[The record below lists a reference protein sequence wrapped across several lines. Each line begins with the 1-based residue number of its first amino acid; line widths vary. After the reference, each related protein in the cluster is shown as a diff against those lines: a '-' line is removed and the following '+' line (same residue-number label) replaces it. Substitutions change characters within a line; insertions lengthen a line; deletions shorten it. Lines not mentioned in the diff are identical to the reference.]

1 MGLRCAWKYTV
12 VGVTARREV
21 TLQSPSVSWVSVVSE
36 PVHVIRYRWLCLS
49 SCRNTKSNVP
59 SSEDRNFMS
68 SDTLK
73 EIVELTAF
81 LISFT
86 NVIMPSLSSQLNGE

>member
-1 MGLRCAWKYTV
+1 
-12 VGVTARREV
+12 
-21 TLQSPSVSWVSVVSE
+21 
-36 PVHVIRYRWLCLS
+36 
-49 SCRNTKSNVP
+49 
-59 SSEDRNFMS
+59 MS